1 MTMDTR
7 ILTNSF
13 VCPYPNCGTKS
24 HQHWYRCYSSEVTD
38 DMLHH
43 QKSFYN
49 TRSPDRGIPIN
60 TSVEQ
65 KDSISVLSEILFSS
79 CMSCRKISVW
89 MFGQLAFPTPM
100 EFSPPADLP
109 EECLPDFTEACA
121 VAPHSARA
129 GAALMRTCLET
140 LLKKVTEKDNP
151 SDAIKKLVAENRC
164 DETIQQ
170 AMDYVRVAGNK
181 ALHAASE
188 IPMLADD
195 TGAHFQTLVRLIGY
209 IVDDQITRPKKIKN
223 VFSTLPEAEKKR
235 IDRRDNKDEN

>member
-1 MTMDTR
+1 MTIDKR
-7 ILTNSF
+7 VLTNSF
-13 VCPYPNCGTKS
+13 VCPYPDCETKS
-24 HQHWYRCYSSEVTD
+24 HQYWYKCFSIELQESNFDTLRDGC
-38 DMLHH
+38 DMEH
-43 QKSFYN
+43 YN
-49 TRSPDRGIPIN
+49 GRILVNPNKASGSPGRFVNP
-60 TSVEQ
+60 
-65 KDSISVLSEILFSS
+65 ILFSS
-79 CMSCRKISVW
+79 CMTCQKISVW
-89 MFGQLAFPTPM
+89 IFGQLAFPTPM
-100 EFSPPADLP
+100 EFSPPTDLP

-129 GAALMRTCLET
+129 SAALMRSCLET

-209 IVDDQITRPKKIKN
+209 IVDDQITRKKKINN
-223 VFSTLPEAEKKR
+223 VFSTLPEAEKER
-235 IDRRDNKDEN
+235 INRRDNKTTS